1 MIIFIVKIKDKKMI
15 NPKLKPGERVVLLH
29 MGGET
34 SVLPGTWGTVKKVYE
49 LFGTDQYDVEWD
61 NGSTLSLIGDED
73 MWDNK
78 ERKKKSIKEDIGND
92 FFMKNIDVF
101 KYFNMKFLKKYLL
114 MIRES
119 SITNMLA
126 AAPYLYMGRER
137 IEHEFKYKNI
147 HNEDAFEE
155 VLDHADQAQAEMIN
169 GVINYLEEK
178 GIDEDMGNINRYLHR
193 FASKIV
199 QTYTFL

>member
-1 MIIFIVKIKDKKMI
+1 MI
-15 NPKLKPGERVVLLH
+15 NPKLKPGDRVILLH
-29 MGGET
+29 MGNET
-34 SVLPGTWGTVKKVYE
+34 SVLPGTWGTVKKSYE
-49 LFGTDQYDVEWD
+49 LFGTDQYDVQWD
-61 NGSTLSLIGDED
+61 NGSSLSLIGDED
-73 MWDNK
+73 MWDTK
-78 ERKKKSIKEDIGND
+78 ERKKKTIKEDDRNN
-92 FFMKNIDVF
+92 FFMNNIDVF

-137 IEHEFKYKNI
+137 IEHEFKYKEI

>member
-1 MIIFIVKIKDKKMI
+1 MI
-15 NPKLKPGERVVLLH
+15 NPKLKPGERVILLH
-29 MGGET
+29 MNDET
-34 SVLPGTWGTVKKVYE
+34 SVLPGTWGTVKRVYE

-78 ERKKKSIKEDIGND
+78 ERKKKTIKEDDRNK
-92 FFMKNIDVF
+92 FFMDNIDVF

-114 MIRES
+114 MIREA
-119 SITNMLA
+119 SITNMYGA
-126 AAPYLYMGRER
+126 GPYLYMGRER
-137 IEHEFKYKNI
+137 IEHEFKYQDI

-155 VLDHADQAQAEMIN
+155 VLDHANQAQAEMIN

-178 GIDEDMGNINRYLHR
+178 GIEGDMSNINRYLQR
-193 FASKIV
+193 FATKIV

>member
-1 MIIFIVKIKDKKMI
+1 MI
-15 NPKLKPGERVVLLH
+15 NPKLKPGDRVILLH

-34 SVLPGTWGTVKKVYE
+34 SVLPGTWGTVTKAYE
-49 LFGTDQYDVEWD
+49 LFGTDQYDVRWD
-61 NGSTLSLIGDED
+61 NGSSLSLIGDED
-73 MWDNK
+73 MWDTK
-78 ERKKKSIKEDIGND
+78 ERKKKTIKEDDRNN
-92 FFMKNIDVF
+92 FFMNNIDVF

-137 IEHEFKYKNI
+137 IEHEFKYKEI

>member
-1 MIIFIVKIKDKKMI
+1 M
-15 NPKLKPGERVVLLH
+15 
-29 MGGET
+29 
-34 SVLPGTWGTVKKVYE
+34 
-49 LFGTDQYDVEWD
+49 FGTDQYDVQWD

-78 ERKKKSIKEDIGND
+78 ERKKKTIKEDIGND

-137 IEHEFKYKNI
+137 IEHEFKYKEI

-155 VLDHADQAQAEMIN
+155 VLDYADQAQAEMIN

>member
-1 MIIFIVKIKDKKMI
+1 MI
-15 NPKLKPGERVVLLH
+15 NPKLKPGERVILLH
-29 MGGET
+29 MNDET
-34 SVLPGTWGTVKKVYE
+34 SVLPGTWGTVKRVYE

-78 ERKKKSIKEDIGND
+78 ERKKKTIKEDDRNK
-92 FFMKNIDVF
+92 FFMDNIDVF

-114 MIRES
+114 MIREA
-119 SITNMLA
+119 SITNMYGA
-126 AAPYLYMGRER
+126 GPYLYMGRER
-137 IEHEFKYKNI
+137 IEHEFKYKDI
-147 HNEDAFEE
+147 HNEEAFEE
-155 VLDHADQAQAEMIN
+155 VLDHANQAQAEMIN

-178 GIDEDMGNINRYLHR
+178 GIEGDMSNINRYLQR
-193 FASKIV
+193 FATKIV

>member
-1 MIIFIVKIKDKKMI
+1 MI
-15 NPKLKPGERVVLLH
+15 NPKLKPGDRVILLH

-34 SVLPGTWGTVKKVYE
+34 SVLPGTWGTVIKAYK
-49 LFGTDQYDVEWD
+49 LFGTDQYDVKWD

-78 ERKKKSIKEDIGND
+78 ERKKKTIKEDAAND

-119 SITNMLA
+119 GITNMYGA
-126 AAPYLYMGRER
+126 GPYLYMGRER
-137 IEHEFKYKNI
+137 IEHEFKYKDI
-147 HNEDAFEE
+147 PNEDAFEE
-155 VLDHADQAQAEMIN
+155 VLDHSNQAQAEMIN
-169 GVINYLEEK
+169 GVINYLNEK
-178 GIDEDMGNINRYLHR
+178 GIEEDMSSINRYVQR
-193 FASKIV
+193 FSTKSYKHIPFYK
-199 QTYTFL
+199 T